1 MPPCAGDMF
10 TISPVATELSNL
22 SKINTNLRIVSIIRH
37 VFFKDWF
44 KTMMG
49 NFKISTRLYFLV
61 GLALAVFTAAAV
73 YKLYDS
79 HNSMVVERKSKLKA
93 MNETIVTMLQ
103 HFHEMEISGELTS
116 EEAQTRALAA
126 VRPMR
131 YEGNGYFWINDMANI
146 MLMHPFSAKLE
157 NSDLS
162 GLEDANGKLF
172 FKEFINVV
180 KADGQG
186 FVDYYWNKPGE
197 EEPALKYSHV
207 AGFKP
212 WGWVIGTGV
221 YADDLSALFVKN
233 ATNTAVILALGGMAI
248 LLMAYA
254 TVRSVVN
261 PIRSLNAT
269 MQAIARED
277 VSSDVPEADRK
288 DEVGEMAASVLVLR
302 DSVRERS
309 QMRVR
314 EAEQQQQFDTERED
328 GVRRQESI
336 SQSQADVM
344 AKLGGALEKLASGDL
359 TVQIDNIAPEYAKL
373 RDDFN
378 NAVSALGDVI
388 MSIAQSTDV
397 VNTSADGISEAAN
410 NLSLRTEQQAASL
423 EETAAALDEI
433 TSTVRSSSERA
444 TEANRMVGE
453 TRQSTDKSGKIVNEA
468 ITAMNR
474 IKDESDRIGKII
486 GVIDEIAFQ
495 TNLLALNA
503 GVEAAR
509 AGEAGRGFAVVA
521 QEVRELAQRSATA
534 AQEIKQL
541 ISSSAKEVQNGV
553 SLVTSTGEALSEIE
567 KFVNQVN
574 EQVNSIATAAKE
586 QASALAEVNTAVN
599 QMDQM
604 TQQNAAMVEET
615 SAASLTLTQESAQ
628 LNTMLRN
635 FRLPQAGVAQQ
646 RQSRAA

>member
-1 MPPCAGDMF
+1 M
-10 TISPVATELSNL
+10 S
-22 SKINTNLRIVSIIRH
+22 
-37 VFFKDWF
+37 
-44 KTMMG
+44 

-61 GLALAVFTAAAV
+61 GLALAVFAATAV
-73 YKLYDS
+73 YKLYHTHDA
-79 HNSMVVERKSKLKA
+79 MVVERKAKLNA
-93 MNETIVTMLQ
+93 LDENVIAMLQ
-103 HFHEMEISGELTS
+103 HFYDLEAAGTLTR
-116 EEAQTRALAA
+116 EEAQARAIEA

-131 YEGNGYFWINDMANI
+131 YEKAGYFWINDMSNT
-146 MLMHPFSAKLE
+146 MVMHPIKPALE
-157 NSDLS
+157 GTDLS
-162 GLEDANGKLF
+162 GLKDPTGKF
-172 FKEFINVV
+172 FFREFIKVV
-180 KADGQG
+180 KADGEG
-186 FVDYYWNKPGE
+186 YVDYYWPKPGA
-197 EEPALKYSHV
+197 EEPVLKYSHV
-207 AGFKP
+207 EGFAP
-212 WGWVIGTGV
+212 WGWIVGTGV
-221 YADDLSALFVKN
+221 YADDLAALFRSN
-233 ATNTAVILALGGMAI
+233 AISTALVLGLGALAVLA
-248 LLMAYA
+248 MAYA

-277 VSSDVPEADRK
+277 VSSEVPEAGRK
-288 DEVGEMAASVLVLR
+288 DEVGEMAASLLVLR

-314 EAEQQQQFDTERED
+314 EAEQKQLRDAERAEGED
-328 GVRRQESI
+328 RQKAI

-359 TVQIDNIAPEYAKL
+359 TVQIDNMPSEYANL

-378 NAVSALGDVI
+378 KAVNALAGVI
-388 MSIAQSTDV
+388 SSIAQSTDV

-410 NLSLRTEQQAASL
+410 NLSQRTEQQAASL

-433 TSTVRSSSERA
+433 TSTVRNSSERA

-453 TRQSTDKSGKIVNEA
+453 TRQSTDKSGKIVTEA
-468 ITAMNR
+468 ISAMTR

-541 ISSSAKEVQNGV
+541 VSSSAKEVQNGV

-586 QASALAEVNTAVN
+586 QANALAEVNTAVN

-615 SAASLTLTQESAQ
+615 SAASMTLMQESAQ

-635 FRLPQAGVAQQ
+635 FRLPQIGGGQQ
-646 RQSRAA
+646 RRARAA

>member
-1 MPPCAGDMF
+1 
-10 TISPVATELSNL
+10 
-22 SKINTNLRIVSIIRH
+22 
-37 VFFKDWF
+37 
-44 KTMMG
+44 MG

-61 GLALAVFTAAAV
+61 GLALAVFTTAAV
-73 YKLYDS
+73 YALFDS
-79 HNSMVVERKSKLKA
+79 HAAMVAERKAKLKA
-93 MNETIVTMLQ
+93 MNETIVTMFQDL
-103 HFHEMEISGELTS
+103 HEQEKSGALTT
-116 EEAQTRALAA
+116 EEAQARALAA

-131 YEGNGYFWINDMANI
+131 YEGSGYFSITDMQNI
-146 MLMHPFSAKLE
+146 MLMHPFSADSE
-157 NSDLS
+157 NTDMSDF
-162 GLEDANGKLF
+162 EDANGKKIFDDFLS
-172 FKEFINVV
+172 VV
-180 KADGQG
+180 RSDGQG
-186 FVDYYWNKPGE
+186 YVEYYFNKPGSE
-197 EEPALKYSHV
+197 DPILKFTHV

-212 WGWVIGTGV
+212 WGWIVATGV
-221 YADDLSALFVKN
+221 YADDLAALFVDN
-233 ATNTAVILALGGMAI
+233 ALSTAVTLSLGALAI
-248 LLMAYA
+248 LLVAWAM
-254 TVRSVVN
+254 VRSVVN

-269 MQAIARED
+269 MQDIARED
-277 VSSDVPEADRK
+277 VSGEVPEAERK

-302 DSVRERS
+302 DSVRERAE
-309 QMRVR
+309 MRVR
-314 EAEQQQQFDTERED
+314 EAEQQQQLDAERED
-328 GVRRQESI
+328 GIRRQQNI

-359 TVQIDNIAPEYAKL
+359 TVQIDNISPEYAKL

-378 NAVSALGDVI
+378 QAVNALAGVVT
-388 MSIAQSTDV
+388 SIAQSTDV
-397 VNTSADGISEAAN
+397 VNASADGISEAAN

-444 TEANRMVGE
+444 VEANRMVGE
-453 TRQSTDKSGKIVNEA
+453 TRQSTDKSGKIVSEA

-541 ISSSAKEVQNGV
+541 ISSSANEVQNGV
-553 SLVTSTGEALSEIE
+553 SLVQSTGDALSEIE
-567 KFVNQVN
+567 RFVNQVN

-615 SAASLTLTQESAQ
+615 SAASMTLTQESAQ
-628 LNTMLRN
+628 LNSMLRN
-635 FRLPQAGVAQQ
+635 FRLPQAGGAQQ

>member
-1 MPPCAGDMF
+1 MF
-10 TISPVATELSNL
+10 CSNL
-22 SKINTNLRIVSIIRH
+22 YKIKNVLRIVIANCQVLIGER
-37 VFFKDWF
+37 FTK
-44 KTMMG
+44 MMK
-49 NFKISTRLYFLV
+49 NFKISARLYFLV
-61 GLALAVFTAAAV
+61 GLALTVFTAAAV

-79 HNSMVVERKSKLKA
+79 HNAMVMERKAKLNA
-93 MNETIVTMLQ
+93 LDESVIAMLQ
-103 HFHEMEISGELTS
+103 HYYELETSGELTR
-116 EEAQTRALAA
+116 EEAQSRALEA

-131 YEGNGYFWINDMANI
+131 YEDSGYFWINDMSNL
-146 MLMHPFSAKLE
+146 MVMHPIKPALE
-157 NSDLS
+157 GTDLA
-162 GLEDANGKLF
+162 GLKDPTGKF
-172 FKEFINVV
+172 FFQEFIKVV
-180 KADGQG
+180 KADGEG
-186 FVDYYWNKPGE
+186 YVDYYWPKPGA
-197 EEPALKYSHV
+197 EEPVLKYSHV
-207 AGFKP
+207 EGFAP
-212 WGWVIGTGV
+212 WGWIVGTGV
-221 YADDLSALFVKN
+221 YGDDLAALFARN
-233 ATNTAVILALGGMAI
+233 ATSTAIILGIGALAI
-248 LLMAYA
+248 ILMAYA

-269 MQAIARED
+269 MQNIARED
-277 VSSDVPEADRK
+277 VSGEVPEAERQ

-314 EAEQQQQFDTERED
+314 EAEQQQQLDAERED
-328 GVRRQESI
+328 GVRRQENI

-378 NAVSALGDVI
+378 KAVAALGDVI
-388 MSIAQSTDV
+388 TAIAQSTDV
-397 VNTSADGISEAAN
+397 VSSSADGISEAAN

-433 TSTVRSSSERA
+433 TSTVRNSSERA

-453 TRQSTDKSGKIVNEA
+453 TRQSTDKSGKIVAEA
-468 ITAMNR
+468 ITAMTR

-486 GVIDEIAFQ
+486 VVIDEIAFQ

-534 AQEIKQL
+534 AQEIKVL
-541 ISSSAKEVQNGV
+541 ISSSASEVQNGV
-553 SLVTSTGEALSEIE
+553 SLVQSTGEALSEIE
-567 KFVNQVN
+567 KFVTQVN

-586 QASALAEVNTAVN
+586 QANALAEVNTAVN

-615 SAASLTLTQESAQ
+615 SAASMTLTQESAQ

-635 FRLPQAGVAQQ
+635 FRLPGAGGHVQQ
-646 RQSRAA
+646 GRRAA

>member
-1 MPPCAGDMF
+1 
-10 TISPVATELSNL
+10 
-22 SKINTNLRIVSIIRH
+22 
-37 VFFKDWF
+37 
-44 KTMMG
+44 MMG

-61 GLALAVFTAAAV
+61 GMALAVFTAAAV
-73 YKLYDS
+73 YTLYDS
-79 HNSMVVERKSKLKA
+79 NASMVMERKAKLKA
-93 MNETIVTMLQ
+93 MNETIVTMLE
-103 HFHEMEISGELTS
+103 HFHEMETSGELSS

-126 VRPMR
+126 IRPMR
-131 YEGNGYFWINDMANI
+131 YEGNGYFWVNDMENI

-157 NSDLS
+157 NSNLS

-172 FKEFINVV
+172 FNEFINVV

-207 AGFKP
+207 QGFAP

-221 YADDLSALFVKN
+221 YGDDLAALFVKN
-233 ATNTAVILALGGMAI
+233 ATTTAVILGLGALAI
-248 LLMAYA
+248 ILMAYA
-254 TVRSVVN
+254 TVRSVIN

-269 MQAIARED
+269 MQEIARED
-277 VSSDVPEADRK
+277 VSSEVPEAERK
-288 DEVGEMAASVLVLR
+288 DEVGEMAASVLILR
-302 DSVRERS
+302 DSVRERAE
-309 QMRVR
+309 MRVR
-314 EAEQQQQFDTERED
+314 EAEQQQQLDAERED
-328 GVRRQESI
+328 GVRRQQNI

-344 AKLGGALEKLASGDL
+344 SKLGGALERLASGDL

-378 NAVSALGDVI
+378 RAVSALGDVI
-388 MSIAQSTDV
+388 LSIAQSTDV
-397 VNTSADGISEAAN
+397 VNASADGISEAAN

-444 TEANRMVGE
+444 TEANRVVGE

-541 ISSSAKEVQNGV
+541 ISSSASEVQNGV
-553 SLVTSTGEALSEIE
+553 SLVQSTGDALSEIE

-635 FRLPQAGVAQQ
+635 FRLPQSGGDAQQ
-646 RQSRAA
+646 GRRAA